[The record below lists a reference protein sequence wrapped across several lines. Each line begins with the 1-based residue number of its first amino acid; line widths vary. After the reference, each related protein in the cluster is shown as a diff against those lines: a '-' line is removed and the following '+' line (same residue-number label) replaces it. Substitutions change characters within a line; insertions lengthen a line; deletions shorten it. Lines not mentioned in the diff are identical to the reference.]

1 MSTIEFREKGMYQQP
16 KSREEHASSAASFCK
31 EVTELR
37 LASIDSQAAT
47 SRPEFKGVT
56 FRKASTGG
64 FARSRNDVHE
74 LLDCTVC
81 MNLMHPPIYQVSYS
95 NCDDFQNFQ
104 SLLINPSN
112 KKSRK
117 RRHLI

>member
-1 MSTIEFREKGMYQQP
+1 MSTLDFREKRMMYQQQ
-16 KSREEHASSAASFCK
+16 KSREEQASSAANFCK

-37 LASIDSQAAT
+37 HTSIDSQAAT
-47 SRPEFKGVT
+47 SRQEVKGVS

-64 FARSRNDVHE
+64 FARTRNDVHE

-95 NCDDFQNFQ
+95 NCNKFQNLQ
-104 SLLINPSN
+104 CLPINLNYST
-112 KKSRK
+112 KHCCR
-117 RRHLI
+117 

>member
-1 MSTIEFREKGMYQQP
+1 MSTVEFRENGMYQQQ

-37 LASIDSQAAT
+37 LTSIDSEAAT
-47 SRPEFKGVT
+47 SRSEFKGVS

-64 FARSRNDVHE
+64 FVRNRNDVHE

-95 NCDDFQNFQ
+95 NFDELN
-104 SLLINPSN
+104 LAN
-112 KKSRK
+112 KESRNES
-117 RRHLI
+117 I